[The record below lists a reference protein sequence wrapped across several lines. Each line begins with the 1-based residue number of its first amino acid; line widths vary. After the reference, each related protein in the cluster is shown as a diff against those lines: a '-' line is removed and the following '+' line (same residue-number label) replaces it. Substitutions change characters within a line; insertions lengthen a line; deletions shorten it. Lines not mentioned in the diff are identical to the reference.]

1 MAAFFDKLR
10 TDRKLDESLRL
21 VEQISDPTVRSRLQV
36 VLSLNFAGVQLDNA
50 TLLSLVDVSGT
61 AGASSRLEQRP
72 NGLTTSLENQPP
84 AAQNVTTF
92 PTTASAASARA
103 QSS

>member
-21 VEQISDPTVRSRLQV
+21 VEQIPDPTVKSRLQM
-36 VLSLNFAGVQLDNA
+36 VLSPNFAGVQLDNA

-61 AGASSRLEQRP
+61 AGPSSTSERRP
-72 NGLTTSLENQPP
+72 DGFSNSPEN
-84 AAQNVTTF
+84 
-92 PTTASAASARA
+92 
-103 QSS
+103 